1 MSARPLV
8 GTILLGTAIATGTNA
23 IYQALIA
30 RPAPNIATLDIGEL
44 YRLKEAQIATLLV
57 KREASDAE
65 RLAHLKQA
73 ADFAT
78 ELTTVLKALPQEC
91 GCLVLARGALIGS
104 IPPARDLTPDVRRR
118 LGL

>member
-1 MSARPLV
+1 MSTRSIV
-8 GTILLGTAIATGTNA
+8 GTTFLATAIATGTTA
-23 IYQALIA
+23 IYHFTLA
-30 RPAPNIATLDIGEL
+30 RPAPDIATLDISEL

-91 GCLVLARGALIGS
+91 GCLVLARGALIAS
-104 IPPARDLTPDVRRR
+104 TPPARDLTPDVRRR

>member
-1 MSARPLV
+1 MSARSMV
-8 GTILLGTAIATGTNA
+8 GTILLATAIATAIAA
-23 IYQALIA
+23 IYHALIA
-30 RPAPNIATLDIGEL
+30 RPALDIATLDISEL

-57 KREASDAE
+57 KREASDVE

-78 ELTTVLKALPQEC
+78 ELTTVLKDLPQEC
-91 GCLVLARGALIGS
+91 HCLVLARGALIGS
-104 IPPARDLTPDVRRR
+104 TPPARDLTPDVRRR

>member
-1 MSARPLV
+1 MSTRSIV
-8 GTILLGTAIATGTNA
+8 GTILLATAIATGTTA
-23 IYQALIA
+23 IYLAAFA
-30 RPAPNIATLDIGEL
+30 RPAPDIATLDIGEL

-57 KREASDAE
+57 KRETSDAV

-78 ELTTVLKALPQEC
+78 ELTTILKSLPQEC
-91 GCLVLARGALIGS
+91 RCLVLARGALIGS
-104 IPPARDLTPDVRRR
+104 IPPARDITADVRRR